1 MADLE
6 FETSAL
12 WQAVFG
18 ERPKDRQAAARSAL
32 KRNFLD
38 LREKVS
44 LLVAQIAKDIP
55 GLMVHDVTHLDAL
68 WGTAS
73 LIAGPNQAI
82 NRTLNE
88 IAFGRSTIRS

>member
-55 GLMVHDVTHLDAL
+55 GLMVHDVTHLARCLMGDRKL
-68 WGTAS
+68 
-73 LIAGPNQAI
+73 
-82 NRTLNE
+82 NRGSE
-88 IAFGRSTIRS
+88 PGH